1 MEDVISAPNMCV
13 RMDQY
18 SLTKNYKD
26 YPMNTKNLKNN
37 KKIGAAMVVG
47 GGIGGM
53 QAALDLAESGI
64 KVYLVETKPCIG
76 GVMSQLDKTF
86 PTNDCAMCTMAPRL
100 VEIGRHKDI
109 EIVTL
114 ADIEDIEGQ
123 PGNFT
128 VTLKK
133 RPRYIDEEKC
143 TGCALCV
150 NNCPVRNIIYTELEK
165 EELKLSDEDLQRV
178 RVIINNYKNKKGTL
192 VPVLQGISSQ
202 YRYLPAEILR
212 YVADELGYTLS
223 QVYRLA
229 TFYNAFS
236 LEPRGKYLISI
247 CLGTACYVKGGPSI
261 VEALGR
267 ELCIKPGE
275 TTEDMNFTLETVRC
289 IGCCGLSPVMKINED
304 LYGKVTQKK
313 VPGIINEYRTKT

>member
-1 MEDVISAPNMCV
+1 
-13 RMDQY
+13 
-18 SLTKNYKD
+18 
-26 YPMNTKNLKNN
+26 MNTKNLKNN
-37 KKIGAAMVVG
+37 KKVGAAMVVG

-109 EIVTL
+109 EIITL
-114 ADIEDIEGQ
+114 ADVEDIKGQ

-150 NNCPVRNIIYTELEK
+150 ENCPVRNIIYIEPEK
-165 EELKLSDEDLQRV
+165 EEIKLSAEDLEKM
-178 RVIINNYKNKKGTL
+178 IKITIEYKDKK
-192 VPVLQGISSQ
+192 
-202 YRYLPAEILR
+202 A
-212 YVADELGYTLS
+212 
-223 QVYRLA
+223 
-229 TFYNAFS
+229 
-236 LEPRGKYLISI
+236 
-247 CLGTACYVKGGPSI
+247 
-261 VEALGR
+261 
-267 ELCIKPGE
+267 
-275 TTEDMNFTLETVRC
+275 
-289 IGCCGLSPVMKINED
+289 
-304 LYGKVTQKK
+304 
-313 VPGIINEYRTKT
+313 

>member
-1 MEDVISAPNMCV
+1 
-13 RMDQY
+13 
-18 SLTKNYKD
+18 
-26 YPMNTKNLKNN
+26 MNTKNLKNN

-192 VPVLQGISSQ
+192 VPVLQDISSQ

-212 YVADELGYTLS
+212 YVADELGYSLS